1 MLMDAERRPR
11 ATGKHGCSVGQEVDF
26 RGATEQTAV
35 QRCTYRLSLTGLYM
49 SFAGCG
55 WPRVSS
61 VGQTAARVRLLA
73 LGMACLLTPGVAR
86 GQTSNIVLR
95 IKPRVG
101 DTLFTRFE
109 QDVSMKG
116 TVHIHGSDTT
126 MTMHTS
132 LLLLSRVLVQGSDET
147 GTTITTITDSVS
159 LISGGRPAEPEE
171 IRRAMEG
178 QRVRLHIAP
187 DGSAAVIE
195 VPPQL
200 SADIRAVVSGMPA
213 TLPDGPVSV
222 KQSWQRV
229 TSLPVV
235 GDSKGYA
242 AVLRATYRL
251 DSLSS
256 DGTLAFVSMH
266 GTITRDPGSRPLA
279 NGLRVSS
286 SGTVTGMLCVDRR
299 RGWWIDARATIGL
312 VSTLVPTATTA
323 ATPVRMQT
331 DITQHMHTAAVH

>member
-11 ATGKHGCSVGQEVDF
+11 ATGTDGCSVGQEVDF

-35 QRCTYRLSLTGLYM
+35 QRCTYRLSSTGLYM
-49 SFAGCG
+49 SFAGRG

-61 VGQTAARVRLLA
+61 VGQTAARMRLVA
-73 LGMACLLTPGVAR
+73 LGLACLLTPGVAR

-159 LISGGRPAEPEE
+159 LISDGQPAEPEQ

-213 TLPDGPVSV
+213 TLPDRPVSV

-235 GDSKGYA
+235 GEAKGYA

-312 VSTLVPTATTA
+312 VSTLIPTATAA

>member
-1 MLMDAERRPR
+1 MQMDAEPSPNATDAASALRRAAPP
-11 ATGKHGCSVGQEVDF
+11 GH
-26 RGATEQTAV
+26 TEQTAV
-35 QRCTYRLSLTGLYM
+35 QRCTYRLSSTGLYM
-49 SFAGCG
+49 SFAGRG
-55 WPRVSS
+55 WPRVPS
-61 VGQTAARVRLLA
+61 VGQATARLRIVA
-73 LGMACLLTPGVAR
+73 LGLACALTPGVAR

-95 IKPRVG
+95 IKPKVG
-101 DTLFTRFE
+101 DTLYTRFE

-116 TVHIHGSDTT
+116 TVHVHGADTT

-132 LLLLSRVLVQGSDET
+132 LLLLSRVLVQSSDET

-159 LISGGRPAEPEE
+159 LLSDGQPAEPEE

-187 DGSAAVIE
+187 DGSAAVLE

-213 TLPDGPVSV
+213 TLPDRPVSV
-222 KQSWQRV
+222 NQTWQRQ

-235 GDSKGYA
+235 GASKGYA
-242 AVLRATYRL
+242 AVLRATYHL

-256 DGTLAFVSMH
+256 DGTLAFVSME
-266 GTITRDPGSRPLA
+266 GTITRDPGAQPRS

-286 SGTVTGMLCVDRR
+286 SGKVKGVLCVDRR

-312 VSTLVPTATTA
+312 VSTLVPAAGTS

-331 DITQHMHTAAVH
+331 DITQHMHTASVH

>member
-1 MLMDAERRPR
+1 
-11 ATGKHGCSVGQEVDF
+11 
-26 RGATEQTAV
+26 
-35 QRCTYRLSLTGLYM
+35 M
-49 SFAGCG
+49 SFVGRG
-55 WPRVSS
+55 WPRGSP
-61 VGQTAARVRLLA
+61 VGQTTARLRVVA
-73 LGMACLLTPGVAR
+73 LGLACAFAPGVAR

-101 DTLFTRFE
+101 DTLYTRFE

-116 TVHIHGSDTT
+116 TLHVHGTDTT

-159 LISGGRPAEPEE
+159 LITDGEPAEPEQL
-171 IRRAMEG
+171 RRGMEG
-178 QRVRLHIAP
+178 QRIQLHIAP
-187 DGSAAVIE
+187 DGSAAVIA

-213 TLPDGPVSV
+213 TLPDRPVKV
-222 KQSWQRV
+222 NQSWQRV
-229 TSLPVV
+229 TSIPVV
-235 GDSKGYA
+235 GDAKGYA

-286 SGTVTGMLCVDRR
+286 SGTVTGLLCVDRR
-299 RGWWIDARATIGL
+299 RGWWIDARATIEL
-312 VSTLVPTATTA
+312 VSTLLPTAGATG
-323 ATPVRMQT
+323 TPVRMQT
-331 DITQHMHTAAVH
+331 DITQHMHTARVR

>member
-1 MLMDAERRPR
+1 
-11 ATGKHGCSVGQEVDF
+11 
-26 RGATEQTAV
+26 
-35 QRCTYRLSLTGLYM
+35 M
-49 SFAGCG
+49 SFAGRG
-55 WPRVSS
+55 WPRVPS
-61 VGQTAARVRLLA
+61 VGQATARIRLVA
-73 LGMACLLTPGVAR
+73 LGLACFLTPGVAR

-95 IKPRVG
+95 IKPKVG

-116 TVHIHGSDTT
+116 TVHIHGNDTT

-159 LISGGRPAEPEE
+159 LISDGQPAEPEE

-213 TLPDGPVSV
+213 TLPDGPVTV

-235 GDSKGYA
+235 GDANKGYA

-256 DGTLAFVSMH
+256 DGMLAFVSMH

-312 VSTLVPTATTA
+312 VSTLIPTATAT